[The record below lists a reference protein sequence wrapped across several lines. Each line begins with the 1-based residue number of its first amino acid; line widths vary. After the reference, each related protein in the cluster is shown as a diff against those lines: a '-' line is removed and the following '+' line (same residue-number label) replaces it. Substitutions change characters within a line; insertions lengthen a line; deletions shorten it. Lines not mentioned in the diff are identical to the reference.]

1 METPMDN
8 QLVSQEVL
16 DALNALNAPPEPRPL
31 TPNRLIL
38 IKNAQQPTV
47 QSTSYHDHHPRH

>member
-16 DALNALNAPPEPRPL
+16 DALNAPPEPRPL

-47 QSTSYHDHHPRH
+47 QSTSTKPFQWENLNH

>member
-16 DALNALNAPPEPRPL
+16 DALNAPPEPRPL
-31 TPNRLIL
+31 TPNRLIF
-38 IKNAQQPTV
+38 IKNEQQPTV
-47 QSTSYHDHHPRH
+47 YSTFTEPLQ

>member
-1 METPMDN
+1 MEAPMDN

-47 QSTSYHDHHPRH
+47 QSRNQTSY

>member
-1 METPMDN
+1 MMETPMDN

-16 DALNALNAPPEPRPL
+16 DALNAPPEPRPL

-47 QSTSYHDHHPRH
+47 QLVKNTVI